1 MRMFK
6 IRMPVCDR
14 CREEL
19 RTTLRPMQ
27 VDIPVKDYFELHK
40 VYTLTSGLRLD
51 SELAKT
57 RFVAGLSPENKQELK
72 SFNQL
77 PSIPDIVA
85 YLSAVED
92 FKRIIMDAWTTD
104 TA

>member
-1 MRMFK
+1 
-6 IRMPVCDR
+6 MPVCDR

-19 RTTLRPMQ
+19 KTILRPMQ
-27 VDIPVKDYFELHK
+27 VDIPVKDYFELFK
-40 VYTLTSGLRLD
+40 VYALTSGLRLD
-51 SELAKT
+51 SELSKT
-57 RFVAGLSPENKQELK
+57 KFVSGLSPENKQELK
-72 SFNQL
+72 SFNRL

-92 FKRIIMDAWTTD
+92 FKRIILDAWTAD